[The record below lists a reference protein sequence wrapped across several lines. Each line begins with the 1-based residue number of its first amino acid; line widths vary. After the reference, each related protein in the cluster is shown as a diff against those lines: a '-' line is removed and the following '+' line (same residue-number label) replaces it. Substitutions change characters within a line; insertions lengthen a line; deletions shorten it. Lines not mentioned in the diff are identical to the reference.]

1 MFRVIRMM
9 NSGGP
14 GATGVKKEREERGRD
29 GERGTEIDRKA
40 KTESEKCQIIC
51 VH

>member
-1 MFRVIRMM
+1 MM

-14 GATGVKKEREERGRD
+14 GATGVKKEREKRGRD
-29 GERGTEIDRKA
+29 GGGETEIDRKA